1 MPHAFTRLKTLVASL
16 LTGSLLGIPLLPTN
30 LPLVGL
36 KSSLSA
42 GVAMA
47 EPTTSGYGPQ
57 RYHDG
62 LQYGTGVYFAPY
74 RFTVYSQPD
83 EKSPV
88 IAEYRWSRQSGIGD
102 VAYTTPNGGPQGTSA
117 ENVFICFYPGLDVA
131 MMPVLS
137 ENGQGWAEV
146 VYNQSTK
153 KSGWVR
159 LKPAATETDQTENK
173 SATANKET
181 TATASAEPN
190 HFGVYQT
197 WLEFM
202 KLNART
208 YGIYWLSGVS
218 SYNRSLRTKNE
229 DTATLL
235 QVTLMR
241 SIKVRFVRGNWL
253 LVEAL
258 DFEHNTPIGWVRWRD
273 DDGNLMVFP
282 NVSHQRTPIVTT
294 N

>member
-1 MPHAFTRLKTLVASL
+1 MPA
-16 LTGSLLGIPLLPTN
+16 GS
-30 LPLVGL
+30 
-36 KSSLSA
+36 
-42 GVAMA
+42 AMA
-47 EPTTSGYGPQ
+47 QPTTSGFGPQ

-102 VAYTTPNGGPQGTSA
+102 IAYTTPNGGPQGTSA
-117 ENVFICFYPGLDVA
+117 ENVFICFYPSLDVA

-159 LKPAATETDQTENK
+159 LKPATTEAAQAESQNTATNQET
-173 SATANKET
+173 SS
-181 TATASAEPN
+181 TASAEPN

-202 KLNART
+202 KLNARVN
-208 YGIYWLSGVS
+208 GIYWLSGVS

-235 QVTLMR
+235 QVTIMR